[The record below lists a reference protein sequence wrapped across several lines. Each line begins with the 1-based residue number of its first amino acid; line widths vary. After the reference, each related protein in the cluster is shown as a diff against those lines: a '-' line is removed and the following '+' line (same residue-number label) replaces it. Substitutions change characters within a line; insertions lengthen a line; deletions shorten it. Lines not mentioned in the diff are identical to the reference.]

1 MEAPIQVNR
10 LDIRVNTL
18 KIAELPLMMAMTMAR
33 KNYWRQLGVS
43 DTKEL
48 EILLSTLLKGEKTHW
63 ICNLLA
69 ESMNK
74 SFS

>member
-1 MEAPIQVNR
+1 MEAPIQVDR

-33 KNYWRQLGVS
+33 KNYSRQLRVS

-48 EILLSTLLKGEKTHW
+48 EIL
-63 ICNLLA
+63 
-69 ESMNK
+69 
-74 SFS
+74 